1 MTTENLAGPNQAMA
15 ALERANDLSMRRAA
29 LKRRVRA
36 ADPEALFKLAELVDR
51 PTWWMLTANLDDVLS
66 WLPQVGPVAR
76 RKMMRRWGLVDA
88 HKVTMEDLGVDSHLR
103 RSVTSEVWR
112 RAEQYQ
118 EAQAQEG

>member
-1 MTTENLAGPNQAMA
+1 MTAENLAGPTQAMA
-15 ALERANDLSMRRAA
+15 ALQRANDLRKRRAA

-36 ADPEALFKLAELVDR
+36 ADPEALFELAELVDR

-88 HKVTMEDLGVDSHLR
+88 HKVTMEDLGVDTKLR